1 MEDKQ
6 LVFSVV
12 EAPVKLRPD
21 YAIFHKPVCLFG
33 QAGFV
38 ILVSPVI
45 ERKEKWSQ
53 KGKKRL
59 FTEFAPESALPT
71 LQVYQVKK
79 RLF

>member
-1 MEDKQ
+1 MQFMEDKQ

-45 ERKEKWSQ
+45 ERK
-53 KGKKRL
+53 KK
-59 FTEFAPESALPT
+59 
-71 LQVYQVKK
+71 
-79 RLF
+79 